1 MPKRLKPETLALL
14 ISLGTLLL
22 IWILRGFRLLSFIPG
37 VIIWVLIF
45 VTAAIAVVNGLRLTE

>member
-14 ISLGTLLL
+14 ISLGILLL
-22 IWILRGFRLLSFIPG
+22 VWILRGFRLLSFVPG
-37 VIIWVLIF
+37 FIIWVLIF